1 MLLPAPR
8 EVSVVGGAEQP
19 SRVAGGFACRL
30 AFIAAAT
37 AAAACTPTV
46 GQVRPAE
53 IVRRGVLV
61 ARGWSVAPLAK
72 GPALVHVYSE
82 AAGGTVYITQKAPG
96 TANDCAVTGPAGGAV
111 QARLEPDRRMTVVIR
126 DGEVVCLHTQAR
138 RTVEVLWHAHR
149 VPPEAPEYQAR
160 PAALIAKP

>member
-1 MLLPAPR
+1 M
-8 EVSVVGGAEQP
+8 
-19 SRVAGGFACRL
+19 
-30 AFIAAAT
+30 AAAMAVASCAPT
-37 AAAACTPTV
+37 AT
-46 GQVRPAE
+46 QVRPAE

-96 TANDCAVTGPAGGAV
+96 MDNECTVVGPAAGVV
-111 QARLEPDRRMTVVIR
+111 QARLEPDKRLTVLIR

-149 VPPEAPEYQAR
+149 VAPAASEYQAR
-160 PAALIAKP
+160 PGALAAKP